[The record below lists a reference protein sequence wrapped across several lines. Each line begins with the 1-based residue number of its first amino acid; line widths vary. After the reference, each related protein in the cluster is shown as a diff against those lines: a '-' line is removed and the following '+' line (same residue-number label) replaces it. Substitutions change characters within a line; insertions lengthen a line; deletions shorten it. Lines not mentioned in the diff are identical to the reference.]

1 MNWKNRKLFLETGR
15 LEAENAEGLQSL
27 SLEYDHGS
35 RWLRMADGIKELRCQ
50 DSMWRNSEVDDELFK
65 DK

>member
-1 MNWKNRKLFLETGR
+1 MNWKNRKLFLGTGR
-15 LEAENAEGLQSL
+15 LEAENVEGPQSL
-27 SLEYDHGS
+27 SPEYDHSS